1 MPIEM
6 MGRTA
11 DELLCAAM
19 ASPMTTAMYEGL
31 CAGRSTM
38 VVRGVVV
45 CYAPTLEL
53 LRRAASENKNLIVS
67 REHPFFLHGG
77 WNYAYA
83 TGGVEAALKD
93 DPVVQAKRD
102 IIAANQM
109 MVYRYGTYW
118 DQFRPKAQ
126 SLALAVAL
134 GFTPIPPQPTD
145 RARGVICDVP
155 EITMLALAQSTAAR
169 LKISAPRV
177 VGSLDTTVTRVAVIP
192 GETDPKEALARLL
205 EDPRID
211 GVIAGA
217 GGVLDEVDGAIS
229 YFQDVIASGRKIALL
244 AIGYGPSQ
252 DPGCAEM
259 ARWIQKVLPDYSVE
273 WWPTQDPGWIP
284 RS

>member
-6 MGRTA
+6 IGRRA
-11 DELLCAAM
+11 ELLLCAAM
-19 ASPMTTAMYEGL
+19 GNPVTTAMYEGL
-31 CAGRSTM
+31 CAGSSTM

-53 LRRAASENKNLIVS
+53 LRRAATEKKNLIVS

-93 DPVVQAKRD
+93 DPVAQAKRD
-102 IIAANQM
+102 IITANQM
-109 MVYRYGTYW
+109 MVYRFGTYW

-126 SLALAVAL
+126 SLALAAAL
-134 GFTPIPPQPTD
+134 GFTPITPPPTP
-145 RARGVICDVP
+145 RARGVTCGVP
-155 EITMLALAQSTAAR
+155 ETTMLALAQSAVAR

-177 VGSLDTTVTRVAVIP
+177 VGSLNTKVTRVAVIP
-192 GETDPKEALARLL
+192 GETDPKETLAQVL
-205 EDPRID
+205 EDPKID

-217 GGVLDEVDGAIS
+217 GGVLDEVDGAVS
-229 YFQDVIASGRKIALL
+229 YFQDVVASGRRIALL
-244 AIGYGPSQ
+244 AIGYGPSH

-259 ARWIQKVLPDYSVE
+259 ARWMQKVLPYYSVE
-273 WWPTQDPGWIP
+273 WWPTQDPSWIP